1 MRIELD
7 QRFDTFLR
15 WRDRGRAPELEPPP
29 YEQGD
34 WVPSEVS
41 SLYLSIVFFFPL
53 SEHALTA

>member
-41 SLYLSIVFFFPL
+41 SLYLSIVFFSDF
-53 SEHALTA
+53 